1 MVSDA
6 KVVDIFID
14 SLCFFVRPREEIFKK
29 KFFFK
34 SMNYK
39 TGPHLLLNFK
49 VLLFTY
55 RFFSAKFNFWM
66 WDKTCIF
73 FF

>member
-6 KVVDIFID
+6 KFVDVFLD
-14 SLCFFVRPREEIFKK
+14 SLCFFVCPREEIFIKN
-29 KFFFK
+29 FLK

-55 RFFSAKFNFWM
+55 RFFSAKFNFWS
-66 WDKTCIF
+66 
-73 FF
+73 